1 MAITFRSTIPERVV
15 MFHEDVH
22 GQTQVC
28 EAVRPDGE
36 RDWTLT
42 QSIPNGQR
50 WEAKY
55 SGDVGLYDAVT
66 EFMNSHRNDFIASR
80 DNDHRPRQVM
90 RRDHNRSVDEGG
102 NDMAAT
108 IIPRWNR

>member
-1 MAITFRSTIPERVV
+1 MALTFRSTTPERV
-15 MFHEDVH
+15 MFLHTDCY
-22 GQTQVC
+22 GQSQLV

-42 QSIPNGQR
+42 QSIPNGQY

-80 DNDHRPRQVM
+80 DSNHQPRQVM
-90 RRDHNRSVDEGG
+90 RRDYNRSVDDAG
-102 NDMAAT
+102 NTAPDLSWWRKA
-108 IIPRWNR
+108 